1 MAEFKCV
8 VNDPAS
14 AKSFAVEVK
23 GHHANA
29 LVGKKIGDEID
40 GLYVKLPGYRLTIT
54 GGSDKEGFAM
64 RKDLGGI
71 NRRRILATK
80 GHGFHPERKGL
91 RRRRSTR
98 GNTVTLDIVQVNL
111 KVLKT
116 GGKPIPD
123 MLADSKEEKK

>member
-8 VNDPAS
+8 VNEPSS
-14 AKSFAVEVK
+14 AKSFSVAIK

-40 GLYVKLPGYRLTIT
+40 GLYVKLPGYRLKIT
-54 GGSDKEGFAM
+54 GGSDKEGFSM
-64 RKDLGGI
+64 RGDLIGI
-71 NRRRILATK
+71 NRRRILATE

-91 RRRRSTR
+91 RRRRSSR

-111 KVLKT
+111 KVIKA
-116 GGKPIPD
+116 GPKPVPD
-123 MLADSKEEKK
+123 MLAEAKDT

>member
-14 AKSFAVEVK
+14 AKSFSVPVK

-29 LVGKKIGDEID
+29 LVGKKVGDELD
-40 GLYVKLPGYRLTIT
+40 GLYVKLPGYRLQIT

-64 RKDLGGI
+64 RPDLSGI
-71 NRRRILATK
+71 ARRRILAVE
-80 GHGFHPERKGL
+80 GHGFHPERHGL
-91 RRRRSTR
+91 RRRRSAR
-98 GNTVTLDIVQVNL
+98 GNTITLDIVQVNL
-111 KVLKT
+111 KVIKA

-123 MLADSKEEKK
+123 MLAEAKD

>member
-8 VNDPAS
+8 VSDPGS
-14 AKSFAVEVK
+14 AKSFSVAVK

-40 GLYVKLPGYRLTIT
+40 GLYVKLPGYRLKIT
-54 GGSDKEGFAM
+54 GGSDKEGFSM
-64 RKDLGGI
+64 RGDLVGI
-71 NRRRILATK
+71 NRRRILATA
-80 GHGFHPERKGL
+80 GHGFHPERNGL

-111 KVLKT
+111 KVIKS
-116 GGKPIPD
+116 GPKPVPD
-123 MLADSKEEKK
+123 MLAEAKDT